1 MTFSPR
7 PFPDLRPIG
16 GLESYHGEDR
26 GQYTYVVSSDG
37 VEVRHPLI
45 RQHSEG
51 CTTTQTHSP
60 LPTTN
65 KHPFTLM
72 EAPTHHNSDI
82 KEASSSQDSR
92 PLALR
97 RGKSPPHLDLSIDIN
112 PYNQAKKPVVTATEI
127 SWNDSPY
134 GGVNKAY
141 DIIQQIGHDSE
152 GPVSTS
158 SPLTLLIDAC
168 QRSLELLH
176 NTTRAFVKEIR

>member
-7 PFPDLRPIG
+7 PPPNHWPIG
-16 GLESYHGEDR
+16 RLESNRGVNQ
-26 GQYTYVVSSDG
+26 GQYTYVLSSDG

-45 RQHSEG
+45 RQRSEG
-51 CTTTQTHSP
+51 FTRTQTHSP

-65 KHPFTLM
+65 KHPLALM
-72 EAPTHHNSDI
+72 EATTHHNSNI

-97 RGKSPPHLDLSIDIN
+97 RGKSPPHLDLSFDII
-112 PYNQAKKPVVTATEI
+112 PYNQAKEPVVTATEI
-127 SWNDSPY
+127 SWNDNPY

-158 SPLTLLIDAC
+158 SPLTLLIHAC
-168 QRSLELLH
+168 QRNTELLH
-176 NTTRAFVKEIR
+176 DTIRASKKEIR